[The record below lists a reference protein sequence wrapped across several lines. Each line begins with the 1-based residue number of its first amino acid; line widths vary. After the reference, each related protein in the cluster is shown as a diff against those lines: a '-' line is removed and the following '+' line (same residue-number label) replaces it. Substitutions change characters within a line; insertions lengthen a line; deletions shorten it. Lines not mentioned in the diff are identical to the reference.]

1 MKAVLRGMVFW
12 YQLDFLGGNMKF
24 KIIIFS
30 ILFVLGC
37 LFLGSCDHGS
47 NSMPERPQMMYTV
60 SIIRPEHGT
69 LEAVPSRASQGTEV
83 VLVVNPDPGY
93 ILKEGALLQNG
104 ASIGATRFDMPGR
117 NTFISV
123 EYTPVPEGNHTVT
136 IDPVSN
142 GYMIAV
148 PQYGPPGRD
157 VHITVRPNPGYV
169 LEEGTLTLSDGRR
182 LSDSSYAFSLGGENV
197 RVRGSFISESAGI
210 LLDKGKEALSA
221 GDYTNAVHQFE
232 AAYVKDKE
240 NPEIIFYSSL
250 ATLAAIATDTNVRN
264 LVKNRLGLSRY
275 PATLG
280 ELTSKDWLTSYG
292 GVYLPGMSGP
302 AGFQNHYLFQNNGGG
317 TTPTLKLFKIMV
329 WVCFIDKNKSGWND
343 LLDDSLCYVFGD
355 SFEAVVKRI
364 ESMDPHQRITLDDP
378 DIIKNLGLDSLFDA
392 GDSIGRTEL
401 DAAVALL
408 RLCKA
413 SLEWLSAYDWE
424 TDVNYYP
431 YDLERSFNEIAY
443 EAIHRFEARMVDPHK
458 MDLNILERIL
468 PLKNNFLKPRNNEMM
483 SRSKNDFTRA
493 VGILNAAWEYYADTG
508 NAVSP
513 KIRDK
518 MNEYRWIGEG
528 LSKLHSAV
536 EEDGTIYYSLTK
548 PLENAWPTESE
559 AQYGIN
565 INKLFIHGQF
575 SIDRLLAT
583 ETGGRSPKFFGFVN
597 SDEQNGFVIT
607 NINQLAQYNAFGF
620 QINLEPLKEVF
631 IKGFDSYGDNEW
643 LHTLFADF
651 LFNRS
656 NTAGIY
662 AWYHRR

>member
-1 MKAVLRGMVFW
+1 MK
-12 YQLDFLGGNMKF
+12 Y
-24 KIIIFS
+24 KIIVS
-30 ILFVLGC
+30 TLFAVGC
-37 LFLGSCDHGS
+37 LFFGSCDHGN

-60 SIIRPEHGT
+60 SIIRPDHGT
-69 LEAVPSRASQGTEV
+69 LGAVPSRASQGTEV
-83 VLVVNPDPGY
+83 ILLVNPDPGY

-104 ASIGATRFDMPGR
+104 ASLGATRFDMPGR
-117 NTFISV
+117 NTFISA
-123 EYTPVPEGNHTVT
+123 EYTPVPAGNRTVT
-136 IDPVSN
+136 IDPVSH

-157 VHITVRPNPGYV
+157 VRITVMPNPGYV
-169 LEEGTLTLSDGRR
+169 LEGGALALSDGRV
-182 LSDSSYAFSLGGENV
+182 LSSSSYTFSLGGENI
-197 RVRGSFISESAGI
+197 RVRGNFIPESAGT

-221 GDYTNAVHQFE
+221 GDYTNAVRLFE
-232 AAYVKDKE
+232 AAYARDKE
-240 NPEIIFYSSL
+240 NPEIIFYSSFASL
-250 ATLAAIATDTNVRN
+250 AGIATDTNVRN

-280 ELTSKDWLTSYG
+280 ELTGKEWLTSYG

-317 TTPTLKLFKIMV
+317 TSPTLKLFKIMV

-343 LLDDSLCYVFGD
+343 FLDDTLYYVFGD
-355 SFEAVVKRI
+355 SFEALAKRI
-364 ESMDPHQRITLDDP
+364 ESVAPNQRIILDDP

-401 DAAVALL
+401 DAVVALL

-431 YDLERSFNEIAY
+431 YDLERTFNEIAY

-458 MDLNILERIL
+458 MDINVLERIL
-468 PLKNNFLKPRNNEMM
+468 PLKNNFLKNRNNGMM
-483 SRSKNDFTRA
+483 PKAKNDFTRA

-508 NAVSP
+508 NAVSR
-513 KIRDK
+513 KMRDK
-518 MNEYRWIGEG
+518 MNEYQWIGEG
-528 LSKLHSAV
+528 LNKLQSAV
-536 EEDGTIYYSLTK
+536 EEDKIFYFSPIK
-548 PLENAWPTESE
+548 PPGNTWPAESE
-559 AQYGIN
+559 AQYGVN
-565 INKLFIHGQF
+565 INKLFIPGQF
-575 SIDRLLAT
+575 SIDRLLVT

-620 QINLEPLKEVF
+620 QLNMGPLKEVF
-631 IKGFDSYGDNEW
+631 VKGFDGYGDNEW
-643 LHTLFADF
+643 LHTLFADS

-662 AWYHRR
+662 AWYHKR